1 MNADMESV
9 FPLTTTRGLK
19 TNISHMTDRDRLLLH
34 LFLIFLLLL
43 KFQCDDD
50 QYANRRLSVTGPAGG
65 SLIDSNRTGW
75 KSQPQTDGYLL
86 PCVGG

>member
-1 MNADMESV
+1 
-9 FPLTTTRGLK
+9 
-19 TNISHMTDRDRLLLH
+19 MTDRDRLLLH

-50 QYANRRLSVTGPAGG
+50 QYANRRLYVTGPAGG

-75 KSQPQTDGYLL
+75 KSQPHTDGYLL